1 MQNGVIVGCGAM
13 GKRHAG
19 AYANMK
25 NVKIIAV
32 VDTNQE
38 KGENLAGQ
46 LNCKWVCSLQDLK
59 QEQVDF
65 VDICLPTFLHLP
77 AIREAAELTDKIIC
91 EKPLAVKKEE
101 IEEVFSLVQEKNLHL
116 MVAQVVRFFSDYEKA
131 CELVQEGALGKVNSI
146 SCTRRQKKPAWT
158 TDNWFFN
165 EKLSGGLVFDLM
177 IHDLDYVVWVM
188 GKPKAVMG
196 NLTYAK
202 DQSPAH
208 AKVQLCYENC
218 TVDMVAS
225 WGMPGGFAEGGMRS
239 SLEIVGEEG
248 MVYRDNTGRFVFTD
262 HEKNQELSLEQSD
275 PYEAELRYFVDC
287 CEQGVMPK
295 KSSVDTVWDS
305 LEVAHAVKQ
314 AIEENRIILL
324 SGC

>member
-13 GKRHAG
+13 GQCHAG
-19 AYANMK
+19 AYGNMK

-38 KGENLAGQ
+38 KGESLAGQ
-46 LNCKWVCSLQDLK
+46 LKCKWVCNLQELK
-59 QEQVDF
+59 QEKVDF
-65 VDICLPTFLHLP
+65 VDICLPTFLHVS

-91 EKPLAVKKEE
+91 EKPLAANKEE
-101 IEEVFSLVQEKNLHL
+101 IEEVFALVQEKKLHL
-116 MVAQVVRFFSDYEKA
+116 MVAQVLRFFDDYRKA
-131 CELVQEGALGKVNSI
+131 YELVKEGALGKVNSI

-177 IHDLDYVVWVM
+177 IHDLDYVVWMM

-196 NLTYAK
+196 DLTYAK
-202 DQSPAH
+202 DQSPMH
-208 AKVQLCYENC
+208 AKVQLYYDDC

-239 SLEIVGEEG
+239 SLEIVGDEA
-248 MVYRDNTGRFVFTD
+248 MLYCDNAGHFVFTD
-262 HEKNQELSLEQSD
+262 HEKSQELSQEQSD
-275 PYEAELRYFVDC
+275 PYEEELRYFVDC

-305 LEVAHAVKQ
+305 LKVAFAVKQ
-314 AIEENRIILL
+314 AIEEHRKILL
-324 SGC
+324 MG